1 MKIGIIGAG
10 NIGGNAARL
19 WARAGHQVLLS
30 FSRDPSALAALAR
43 ELGNGARAGTPREA
57 VEEGDVVLLSVPWS
71 VIPLAL
77 EQAGS
82 LDGKVVIDTTNQFGR
97 GGVELPPNGMS
108 AAEFNA
114 RRMPGA
120 RPVKSYNTLTAGYQ
134 AEAAGR
140 SGTDRIALF
149 YAGEDEEAK
158 RIVAGLIADSGFE
171 PVDMGGWAQVRIM
184 EAPRRPGAVYG
195 EAYHP
200 DQARE
205 IAAAARTDPQ
215 RAGEL
220 AERYRIAE

>member
-19 WARAGHQVLLS
+19 WSRAGHQVLVS
-30 FSRDPSALAALAR
+30 FSRDPSSLQALVK
-43 ELGNGARAGTPREA
+43 ELGTRARSGTPAEA
-57 VEEGDVVLLSVPWS
+57 VGFGEVVMLSVPWS

-82 LDGKVVIDTTNQFGR
+82 LDAKIVIDTTNQFGR
-97 GGVELPPNGMS
+97 GGVEKLPSGAS

-114 RRMPGA
+114 HRMPGA
-120 RPVKSYNTLTAGYQ
+120 RPVKSYNTLTAGFQ

-140 SGTDRIALF
+140 TGADRIAMF

-158 RIVAGLIADSGFE
+158 RTVAGLIADSGFE
-171 PVDMGGWAQVRIM
+171 PVDMGGWAQVRLM

-205 IAAAARTDPQ
+205 IAAAARTDPKQ
-215 RAGEL
+215 AGEL

>member
-19 WARAGHQVLLS
+19 WSRAGHQVLVS
-30 FSRDPSALAALAR
+30 FSRDPSSLEALAQ
-43 ELGNGARAGTPREA
+43 ELGNHARSGTPGEA
-57 VEEGDVVLLSVPWS
+57 VEFGDVVMLSAPWS
-71 VIPLAL
+71 VIPLSL

-97 GGVELPPNGMS
+97 GVVEMPPNGMS

-120 RPVKSYNTLTAGYQ
+120 RPVKSYNTLTAGFQ
-134 AEAAGR
+134 AAVAGR
-140 SGTDRIALF
+140 TGADRVAMF

-158 RIVAGLIADSGFE
+158 RVVAGLIADSGFA
-171 PVDMGGWAQVRIM
+171 PVDIGGWAQVRLM

-200 DQARE
+200 DEARE
-205 IAAAARTDPQ
+205 IASAAQTEVK